1 MTLVRFLRDR
11 SGVAAVEFV
20 ILSPVAFGLLFAII
34 DAGFLIFT
42 QVGLEHAVESAARC
56 SAINS
61 TVCGTASSIK
71 SYAVTQAYGL
81 AISSGAFS
89 YDPNK
94 PACGKFVSA
103 SYTYTYFSSSFL
115 TASIPLTAQACFP
128 T

>member
-20 ILSPVAFGLLFAII
+20 MLSPVAFGLLFAII

-89 YDPNK
+89 YVQTS
-94 PACGKFVSA
+94 CGNVVSA